1 MQGKPVELKAIA
13 RRLIEEKRVE
23 VVIGYAAG
31 PEPLTTVPVFART
44 PEECE
49 VLIFNRT
56 CEYNLANYL
65 HKFKNKKVGI
75 VAKGCDERSI
85 IGLIQEKQVSRENLV
100 IIGAPCSGILDPKQV
115 REHGQD
121 VLYAACEIC
130 PVRNPRFA
138 DYVISEPVDQPAVPE
153 FSAEMEK
160 LSAGPAAE
168 RWKVFEK
175 EMGKCILCFACR
187 SLCPACYCTSC
198 FTESS
203 QPKWMSKTAD
213 EGDVMF
219 FHLSRLMHLAGRCT
233 GCGAC
238 ERGCPMKVH
247 LRLYNDRLRKDVKE
261 VFNFEAG
268 ADPQAK
274 APFTCYQMSDKNDFI
289 M

>member
-1 MQGKPVELKAIA
+1 MHGKPVELKAIA

-23 VVIGYAAG
+23 VVLGYAAG
-31 PEPLTTVPVFART
+31 PEPLTAVPVFART

-49 VLIFNRT
+49 ALIFNRT

-65 HKFKNKKVGI
+65 HKFKNRKAAI

-85 IGLIQEKQVSRENLV
+85 IGLIQEKQVNRENVV
-100 IIGAPCSGILDPKQV
+100 IIGAPCSGILDPRQV
-115 REHGQD
+115 RAPGQD
-121 VLYAACEIC
+121 ALYAACRIC
-130 PVRNPRFA
+130 RVRNPRFA
-138 DYVISEPVDQPAVPE
+138 DHVIGEPVEQPAVPE
-153 FSAEMEK
+153 FSADMEK
-160 LSAGPAAE
+160 LTAAPAAE

-175 EMGKCILCFACR
+175 EMNKCILCFACR
-187 SLCPACYCTSC
+187 NLCPACYCASC

-219 FHLSRLMHLAGRCT
+219 FHLTRLMHLTGRCT

-238 ERGCPMKVH
+238 ERGCPMKVN

-261 VFNFEAG
+261 VFEFEAG
-268 ADPQAK
+268 TDPQAK
-274 APFTCYQMSDKNDFI
+274 PPLTCYQMGDKNDFI